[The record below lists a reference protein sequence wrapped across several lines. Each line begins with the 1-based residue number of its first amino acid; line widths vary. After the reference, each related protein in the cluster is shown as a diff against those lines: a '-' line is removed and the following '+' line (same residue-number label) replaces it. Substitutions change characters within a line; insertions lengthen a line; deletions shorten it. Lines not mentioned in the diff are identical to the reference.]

1 MGVQATGADA
11 MEKSWRSGELLFPPA
26 VSTIADGIGVRVP
39 IREAV
44 EDNPTAREQACGQ
57 VALLGTDRTKVLEM
71 LDSLPKESR
80 DPLVESLRQRGEEE
94 GWLPAEATTWQFPEL
109 RRAIVALLDECLS
122 G

>member
-1 MGVQATGADA
+1 MLALAAAVAVVVLVVLRSRDDEGADGA
-11 MEKSWRSGELLFPPA
+11 RRTVEQ
-26 VSTIADGIGVRVP
+26 VV
-39 IREAV
+39 REAV